1 MVIIAYTHTDM
12 KDVWP
17 VFFGRL
23 KKYMSNYKTYVF
35 VNDDSDLIP
44 AEYTRVL
51 YDDKLKYTQRIFNCI
66 DKVQEDVILFLHE
79 DMILYDTPNIGYLKK
94 YEEYILN
101 NIVNGI
107 KLIATSPNNNFIK
120 SSLDETLVTSEFSK
134 FSIQPTILK
143 KELFKTFFENKEF
156 SIWEFEDKTNFFELQ
171 FMVKIG
177 PEKKRGLYHYDS
189 LVFPYTAT
197 AINKGR
203 WNMTEYQKELNDIFE
218 EYDINPFDR
227 GIW

>member
-1 MVIIAYTHTDM
+1 MYKIKKV
-12 KDVWP
+12 P
-17 VFFGRL
+17 EFF
-23 KKYMSNYKTYVF
+23 KEWM
-35 VNDDSDLIP
+35 
-44 AEYTRVL
+44 EYTNVSFPDL
-51 YDDKLKYTQRIFNCI
+51 EKTINSTKPYVKSIYGLTQSVIDIKCI
-66 DKVQEDVILFLHE
+66 KCNQIR
-79 DMILYDTPNIGYLKK
+79 TKTK
-94 YEEYILN
+94 N
-101 NIVNGI
+101 NI
-107 KLIATSPNNNFIK
+107 
-120 SSLDETLVTSEFSK
+120 ETQ
-134 FSIQPTILK
+134 IK

>member
-1 MVIIAYTHTDM
+1 MVIVAYTHTDM
-12 KDVWP
+12 KDIWP

-35 VNDDSDLIP
+35 VNDTSDLIP
-44 AEYTRVL
+44 NEYTTIL
-51 YDDKLKYTQRIFNCI
+51 YDDTLKYTQRISQAI
-66 DKVQEDVILFLHE
+66 KKVEEDVILFLHE
-79 DMILYDTPNIGYLKK
+79 DMILYANPMQDYLKK
-94 YEEYILN
+94 YEQYILN
-101 NIVNGI
+101 GSADGI
-107 KLIATSPNNNFIK
+107 KLIATTPNNNFNK
-120 SSLDETLVTSEFSK
+120 SELDETLVTSEFSK
-134 FSIQPTILK
+134 FSIQPTIIK
-143 KELFKTFFENKEF
+143 KELFKTFFENKEY